1 MTTAPARPA
10 LNRKHTRATEAK
22 RDEAL
27 DTGVRLTI
35 DGEVFEARVG
45 DVTSVIAREL
55 RCNINMGF
63 LALIG
68 AVAEDPDIDLVSAVV
83 WVARR
88 IRGEHVDFDDVSIS
102 YAQILA
108 DGFDV
113 AEAGAEEADDD
124 PPA

>member
-1 MTTAPARPA
+1 MTTSPKRPPLA
-10 LNRKHTRATEAK
+10 RKHTSGTDAK

-55 RCNINMGF
+55 RQASGMSFMKLINTVG
-63 LALIG
+63 
-68 AVAEDPDIDLVSAVV
+68 EDPDIDVVSAFV

-88 IRGEHVDFDDVSIS
+88 IKGEQVAFDDVSVS
-102 YAQILA
+102 YSQMLS

-113 AEAGAEEADDD
+113 AVAGAEEVDENPEA
-124 PPA
+124 